1 MMLNEHSGGKGGKW
15 HWLASVLMVEIVV
28 DALHDQTFLGSIEVT
43 DVCGERKK
51 LDWERGEK
59 AVIVLNQPIGGSA
72 A

>member
-1 MMLNEHSGGKGGKW
+1 ML
-15 HWLASVLMVEIVV
+15 I
-28 DALHDQTFLGSIEVT
+28 ALHDQTFLGSIEVT